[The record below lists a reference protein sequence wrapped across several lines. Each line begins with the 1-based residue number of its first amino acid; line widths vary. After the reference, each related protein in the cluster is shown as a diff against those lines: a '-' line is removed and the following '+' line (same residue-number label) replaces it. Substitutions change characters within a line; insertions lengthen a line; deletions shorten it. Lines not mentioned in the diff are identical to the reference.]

1 MLCNSKLGKQQQRVV
16 VAKDASQGILNHQDQ
31 AVHQQLS
38 RMLDASLD
46 LA

>member
-1 MLCNSKLGKQQQRVV
+1 MLCNSKLGRQQSRVV
-16 VAKDASQGILNHQDQ
+16 AERTSQGILNHQDQ
-31 AVHQQLS
+31 ALHQQLS